1 MPWPIA
7 SDYNDAIQSP
17 TGCFADPDLKRGTV
31 QLDRLGLPQAS
42 SGMFASVYDVSTP
55 TGRWAVKCFLTSI
68 DDQRFR
74 YDAISKH
81 LASAQLPFM
90 VHFRY
95 LPDGILVRGQWYPIL
110 KMEWVKGEPLNAY
123 VSRHVNR
130 PDLLLKLAREWCD
143 VVSKLKSAGIA
154 HGDLQHGNV
163 LVTGLGIRLI
173 DYDGMFIPEF
183 AGRKSYETGHR
194 NYQHPERDGNT
205 FGGSLDTF
213 STWVIFVSILAT
225 HLDPTLWTRA
235 NAGDECLLFRSDD
248 FRNPNHARIFEL
260 MERSRPEV
268 RALATQFRLLL
279 DCSLQ
284 NLPTLDGRTASYA
297 VEVPFEPVRS
307 ASMGLPS
314 WIVDE
319 SVPSVQPVAAMQM
332 EPSANADVAAG
343 ADWILDHVA
352 TTEMQMREFGPQ
364 FIVERIV
371 SCLALATCA
380 CVPWIISS
388 QLAAPATAICFAI
401 GVLVSVLALHVFSY
415 QRLSVVR
422 DKMSVLSELL
432 AARAR
437 LLQSKEHVAGHA
449 EREQPFERELAE
461 LRTRISNLD
470 SRFDK
475 EQSRIQGRQSKEREK
490 IAERIRKLDS
500 LENEA
505 LSKAERAVDTK
516 RGKMSEEL
524 WALDAHFQAELRRER
539 ERLLD
544 SKLSEVKI
552 RDAAIPGF
560 GPKLL
565 SRLQSYGIVTARDA
579 SDARVRAVQGIGEAR
594 AGAVSAWRRRLVDDF
609 SQSVTLS
616 NEATQR
622 VRKGF
627 DQRRQELEAQLK
639 TVDEL
644 RKLERTRVMDKFR
657 DLRAA
662 LGVEDGALGQTHRQ
676 ELYNLRS
683 SYQCE
688 RDKPVTRLNSI
699 QADAHKRRGEANQ
712 RAAADRRRLL
722 EHQLQVCRLE
732 RKLEEFRRINAVGY
746 VNRLIGWD

>member
-17 TGCFADPDLKRGTV
+17 TSCFADPDLKRGTV

-68 DDQRFR
+68 DDQPFR

-95 LPDGILVRGQWYPIL
+95 LPNGILVRGQWYPIL
-110 KMEWVKGEPLNAY
+110 KMEWVKGESLSAY
-123 VSRHVNR
+123 ITRHVNR
-130 PDLLLKLAREWCD
+130 PDLLLKLAREWCE

-173 DYDGMFIPEF
+173 DYDGMFIPAF

-194 NYQHPERDGNT
+194 NYQHPDRDGNT
-205 FGGSLDTF
+205 FDGSLDTF
-213 STWVIFVSILAT
+213 SAWVIFVSILAT
-225 HLDPTLWTRA
+225 HLDPTLWMRA

-284 NLPTLDGRTASYA
+284 NLPTLDGRTAGHA
-297 VEVPFEPVRS
+297 VDAQFEPVRS
-307 ASMGLPS
+307 TSMGLPS

-319 SVPSVQPVAAMQM
+319 TAPSVQPVTGARM
-332 EPSANADVAAG
+332 EPSANAVAAAG
-343 ADWILDHVA
+343 ADWILDHVS
-352 TTEMQMREFGPQ
+352 TTEMQRREFGPQ
-364 FIVERIV
+364 FIVERFV
-371 SCLALATCA
+371 SCLAVAALA
-380 CVPWIISS
+380 CVPWAISS
-388 QLAAPATAICFAI
+388 QLAGPVPAICFGI
-401 GVLVSVLALHVFSY
+401 GILMIVLALHVFSY

-422 DKMSVLSELL
+422 EKTSVLSELS
-432 AARAR
+432 AARTR
-437 LLQSKEHVAGHA
+437 LFQSKRQVTGHA

-461 LRTRISNLD
+461 LRLRVSDLD
-470 SRFDK
+470 SQFDK
-475 EQSRIQGRQSKEREK
+475 EQRRVQGRQSKEAEK
-490 IAERIRKLDS
+490 IDDRSKKLDS
-500 LENEA
+500 LENDA
-505 LSKAERAVDTK
+505 LTEAERAVDKK
-516 RGKMSEEL
+516 RGQLSEEL
-524 WALDAHFQAELRRER
+524 WSLDAHFQAELRRER

-565 SRLQSYGIVTARDA
+565 SRLQSYSIVTAKDA
-579 SDARVRAVQGIGEAR
+579 SDSRVRSVQGIGETRAR
-594 AGAVSAWRRRLVDDF
+594 AVSAWRKRLMDDF

-616 NEATQR
+616 SEATQR
-622 VRKGF
+622 ARKGF
-627 DQRRQELEAQLK
+627 DQRKQELEGRLNA
-639 TVDEL
+639 VDEL
-644 RKLERTRVMDKFR
+644 RKLERTRVMDEFR
-657 DLRAA
+657 ERRAA
-662 LGVEDGALGQTHRQ
+662 LVAEQAALGRTHRQ

-688 RDKPVTRLNSI
+688 RDKLVTRLNSI
-699 QADAHKRRGEANQ
+699 QTDVQKRRGETHQ

-732 RKLEEFRRINAVGY
+732 RRLEEFKRINAVGY
-746 VNRLIGWD
+746 VKRLIGGD